1 MKANSGKNLL
11 LLSQFMVEIKSEWVV
26 FALIPRSIAMKE
38 KEEEND

>member
-1 MKANSGKNLL
+1 MKADSGKNLL
-11 LLSQFMVEIKSEWVV
+11 FLSQFMIEIRSDRVV